1 MTKLFN
7 NISFRKLILPVMLLV
22 LAWALYAFPM
32 VSEVAAGV
40 AILLFGIIMLEDG
53 FNAFVQGPL
62 ERMLKKM
69 SKSVRRS
76 FGFGFISTAVLQSS
90 ALISVVAI
98 SFLSAGLISLKSG
111 IAVGFGANLGTTSTA
126 WLVSTLGFKLDI
138 TAFVF
143 PMLAFG
149 ILFALQKN
157 NALRGFGFALAGLG
171 FFFLGIEYMQTGF
184 ERFKD
189 DFDLTSYA
197 QEGYLGVFTF
207 AVIGILLTVVF
218 QSGSAVIVLV
228 LTMLQ
233 TGQLEYFNALAIVI
247 GANIGNVITMVIGAI
262 SASTDGKRLAGA
274 QVIFKVVTGLVCLLA
289 IFQLADFVDFL
300 ATIFNVDTNNYAIKL
315 SLFHTLFNLIGCLLT
330 LPFLKNII
338 RLLKKVIPSKS
349 QSNFEIEKPKYLNKS
364 ILKYPQ
370 STIKALLDESTYLY
384 EKTTFTIVAKGLNL
398 DPKAIRSEL
407 PLEEV
412 LKENEEIVFDIDVEE
427 MYYSKVKIIY
437 GKILKYATLSES
449 EFALTPPLLSAFAR
463 VKDASRNQV
472 VIIKNMRGVHKNV
485 KEFLRSENSY
495 IKEEYEAMRKFV
507 AETLREIYM
516 LKKDPNA
523 QTIQSNIKELKSE
536 ANTRDLLLSGK
547 FEYLIR
553 EHKISSSMASSLAND
568 STNVNNVILKMIES
582 AELLYIESDYLLQLA
597 EEL

>member
-1 MTKLFN
+1 M
-7 NISFRKLILPVMLLV
+7 
-22 LAWALYAFPM
+22 AWALYAFPM